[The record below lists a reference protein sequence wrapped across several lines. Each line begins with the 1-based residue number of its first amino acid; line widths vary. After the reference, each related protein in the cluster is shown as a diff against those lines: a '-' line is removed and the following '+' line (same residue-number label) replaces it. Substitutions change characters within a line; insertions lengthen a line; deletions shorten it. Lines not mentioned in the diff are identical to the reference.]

1 MTRYLLR
8 RLVGILVTLWVVA
21 TITFALTVLIPRDPA
36 RSLVGPKGTD
46 AQIAAVRARL
56 GLDDPL
62 AVRYVRY
69 LAHLARFDLG
79 YSYQYRREVRD
90 ILLDRL
96 PWTIFLAAGAM
107 SVQTGLGIVLG
118 LGTARYANGLA
129 DRAILGISMFII
141 ALPTFWIGLV
151 LLYLLALRWPIFP
164 LGGTGGPLAVVLP
177 SLALGLPG
185 AAWYARI
192 IRDTTLET
200 LHNDFVLSLRSRGI
214 PGRVIMGK
222 HVLRVVTSP
231 ILTMM
236 AIDFGGFL
244 GGAVLVESVFGWPG
258 IGQAA
263 FLAMRNSD
271 IALLMATVLIGSFF
285 VLVLNLLADI
295 ARFWVDP
302 RVRIV

>member
-1 MTRYLLR
+1 M
-8 RLVGILVTLWVVA
+8 WVVA
-21 TITFALTVLIPRDPA
+21 TLTFALTVVIPRDPA

-69 LAHLARFDLG
+69 LARLARFDLG
-79 YSYQYRREVRD
+79 YSYQYRRETRD

-96 PWTIFLAAGAM
+96 PWTSILAVGAISVQITLGIFL
-107 SVQTGLGIVLG
+107 GLV
-118 LGTARYANGLA
+118 TARYANGLA
-129 DRAILGISMFII
+129 DRAILAVTMLII

-151 LLYLLALRWPIFP
+151 LLYLLAFRWPIFP
-164 LGGTGGPLAVVLP
+164 LGGTDGFLAVVLP

-185 AAWYARI
+185 AAWYARV

-214 PGRVIMGK
+214 PSRVIMGK
-222 HVLRVVTSP
+222 HVLRVVASP
-231 ILTMM
+231 ILTMI

-244 GGAVLVESVFGWPG
+244 GGAVLIESVFGWPG

-263 FLAMRNSD
+263 FLAMRNAD
-271 IALLMATVLIGSFF
+271 IALLMATVLMGSFF
-285 VLVLNLLADI
+285 VLTLNLLADL
-295 ARFWVDP
+295 ARCWVDP
-302 RVRIV
+302 RVRII